1 MDSIGLPPSAKGS
14 GAMNYV
20 RLTPEQQRAICEDL
34 LAIEEA
40 GLLPRL
46 SAVRRQMLR
55 DHRGASAW
63 EQVEIDHLT
72 KQASSLIGGSR
83 GYWRDAAAAALGI
96 PLVADVCIEAVCR
109 VAEDVRRDEQEPTR
123 QVEQEPRRA
132 VPRARFTLSRKR
144 GGR

>member
-1 MDSIGLPPSAKGS
+1 MDSIGLPSGEKGG

-20 RLTPEQQRAICEDL
+20 RLTPDGQRAVCEDL
-34 LAIEEA
+34 LAIEDA

-46 SAVRRQMLR
+46 ATVRRQMLR

-63 EQVEIDHLT
+63 EQVAIDHLA

-96 PLVADVCIEAVCR
+96 PTPADVCIEAVCQ
-109 VAEDVRRDEQEPTR
+109 VADVLRREQPQAEP
-123 QVEQEPRRA
+123 QQA
-132 VPRARFTLSRKR
+132 IPRARLTLSRKR